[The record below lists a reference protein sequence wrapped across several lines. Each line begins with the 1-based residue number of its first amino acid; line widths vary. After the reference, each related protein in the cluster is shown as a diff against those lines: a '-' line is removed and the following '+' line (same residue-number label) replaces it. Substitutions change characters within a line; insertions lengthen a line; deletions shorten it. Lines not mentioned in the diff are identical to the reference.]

1 MQAIRVA
8 TVMAILLLMWLALFL
23 YGANV
28 KRIMFLGLPATLLIG
43 GIFVFVLKQLEK
55 KGNVAIHFDQKKSRA
70 TPALVVGSSKR
81 KMKIA

>member
-8 TVMAILLLMWLALFL
+8 TVLAILLLMWLALFL

-28 KRIMFLGLPATLLIG
+28 KRIMSLGLPATLIIG

-55 KGNVAIHFDQKKSRA
+55 KGNVAINHAKRA
-70 TPALVVGSSKR
+70 ERGAVAEEKTGALLD
-81 KMKIA
+81 